1 MKQKLMLMAIALLS
15 MGLIISCSKDETK
28 DDEDVKITA
37 ADMSK
42 IKAAVE
48 SGTWRITNYTDS
60 DVDETLDY
68 AGFGFTFNEDGTLG
82 VTDGN
87 TSVSGA
93 WSMTISDEDELD
105 FNIFFSSPDLFEAL
119 ADDWE
124 VGSYSNS
131 KIELIDTSD
140 DMSSADYL
148 TFEKM

>member
-1 MKQKLMLMAIALLS
+1 MKQKLMLMAISLLS

-28 DDEDVKITA
+28 DDEDVKI
-37 ADMSK
+37 
-42 IKAAVE
+42 KAAVE
-48 SGTWRITNYTDS
+48 SGTWRITNYTDG
-60 DVDETLDY
+60 DIDETLDY
-68 AGFGFTFNEDGTLG
+68 VGFGFTFNEDGTLG

-93 WSMTISDEDELD
+93 WSMTTSDVDELD

-124 VGSYSNS
+124 VESYSNS

-140 DMSSADYL
+140 DTSSTDYL